1 MGYVIILV
9 SKFSDCFSSLIAT
22 IDLLS
27 KSSYTFMINS
37 KFLSFQPGENKL
49 TISESSI
56 SDRLVTLESW
66 ADDPDYLKRQVGFCA
81 QWSLD
86 NLCE

>member
-1 MGYVIILV
+1 M
-9 SKFSDCFSSLIAT
+9 SSQT
-22 IDLLS
+22 
-27 KSSYTFMINS
+27 
-37 KFLSFQPGENKL
+37 GENKL

-66 ADDPDYLKRQVGFCA
+66 TDDPDYLKRQVGFCA

-86 NLCE
+86 NLCKVAVVLY